1 MFASANTAH
10 FELQIPAVRHDFK
23 VLAFAGS
30 ETISGLYA
38 IEVELVSEYRDV
50 KLEGLLGQPAF
61 LRFGLD
67 GEGLHG
73 HIEEV

>member
-30 ETISGLYA
+30 ETLSTLYA
-38 IEVELVSEYRDV
+38 IRIDVVSEYADFDV
-50 KLEGLLGQPAF
+50 EGLLGQPAF